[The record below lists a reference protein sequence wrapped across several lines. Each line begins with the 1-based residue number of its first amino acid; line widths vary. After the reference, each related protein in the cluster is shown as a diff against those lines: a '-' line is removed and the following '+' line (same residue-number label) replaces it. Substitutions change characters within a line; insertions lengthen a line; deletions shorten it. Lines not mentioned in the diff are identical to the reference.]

1 VARGDSVIRV
11 SIIGDAKKLVGAVND
26 ADKATGGLLKST
38 AKVVGG
44 SLIAFKAVDAVF
56 DTISGGLDN
65 ADTLADAVTRIEGA
79 TSPAFAARIHDIA
92 FDFTDIGLSAPEFAT
107 LAAKFADFAK
117 SAQISEP
124 LVESITPDIVAIA
137 QAVAATTGKTVDE
150 VIDDIGKAAAGNQK
164 PLRDLG
170 IVIDTSLNPDDQ
182 ILSILDQLKK
192 KFPDVQ
198 KATDDLKGSQD
209 ELNAKWDNFTTK
221 LGEALEGPL
230 KGLLD
235 VFSNILDDIPETAK
249 GFEDLGGNIV
259 QFAKNVLGPLGN
271 VRDALEGILNLLNR
285 ANSSGGS
292 PGATVNLHSR
302 NPGGSGFS
310 DAEIAAAQKRNRERN
325 GLGT

>member
-1 VARGDSVIRV
+1 
-11 SIIGDAKKLVGAVND
+11 
-26 ADKATGGLLKST
+26 LKST

-56 DTISGGLDN
+56 DTVAGGLDN
-65 ADTLADAVTRIEGA
+65 ADKLADAVTRIEGA

-92 FDFTDIGLSAPEFAT
+92 FDFTNIGLSAPEFAD
-107 LAAKFADFAK
+107 LAARFADFAK
-117 SAQISEP
+117 AARVSEP
-124 LVESITPDIVAIA
+124 LIESITPDIVKIA

-150 VIDDIGKAAAGNQK
+150 VLDDIGKAAQGNK
-164 PLRDLG
+164 RSVIDLG
-170 IVIDTSLNPDDQ
+170 IVIDKTLNPDEQ
-182 ILSILDQLKK
+182 ITSILDQLKK
-192 KFPDVQ
+192 KFPDVIT
-198 KATDDLKGSQD
+198 ATDDLKGSQD

-249 GFEDLGGNIV
+249 GFADLGGNIV

-285 ANSSGGS
+285 ANSSGGN
-292 PGATVNLHSR
+292 PGAIVNLHSR

-310 DAEIAAAQKRNRERN
+310 DAQIAAAQQRDRERN
-325 GLGT
+325 GLGR